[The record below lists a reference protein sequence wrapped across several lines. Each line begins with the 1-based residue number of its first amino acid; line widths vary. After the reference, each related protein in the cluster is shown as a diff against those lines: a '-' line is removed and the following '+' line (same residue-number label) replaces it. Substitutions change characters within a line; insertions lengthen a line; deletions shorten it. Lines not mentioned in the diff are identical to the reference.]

1 LRFSLIVPCFN
12 HVDVSRQF
20 LRSLL
25 AYGPLGDQV
34 ELILVDDA
42 STDDTAQWMESLQ
55 SSFVSVVRHA
65 ENQGFA
71 CAMNSGVDAAKGE
84 FVVLLNNDLLLT
96 QGWFDPF
103 IACADAW
110 SSQLGIVGNVQI
122 RAVDH
127 GVDHAGVEFTEQG
140 QLRHVQQ
147 LNQSV
152 AQKNSPLLTGACLM
166 LPKRDFIE
174 YGGFD
179 TAYLNGGED
188 MELCLQAVSRGRRNL
203 VLMRSVILHHVS
215 ASRASPLREVRD
227 LSNLVRLYT
236 RWLEVLAQ
244 LYAFQYPTGNAKAV
258 IEAELARLQ
267 AHLAMKQL
275 PANGA

>member
-1 LRFSLIVPCFN
+1 VQ
-12 HVDVSRQF
+12 QF
-20 LRSLL
+20 
-25 AYGPLGDQV
+25 
-34 ELILVDDA
+34 
-42 STDDTAQWMESLQ
+42 
-55 SSFVSVVRHA
+55 
-65 ENQGFA
+65 NQGL
-71 CAMNSGVDAAKGE
+71 D
-84 FVVLLNNDLLLT
+84 
-96 QGWFDPF
+96 Q
-103 IACADAW
+103 
-110 SSQLGIVGNVQI
+110 
-122 RAVDH
+122 
-127 GVDHAGVEFTEQG
+127 
-140 QLRHVQQ
+140 RH
-147 LNQSV
+147 
-152 AQKNSPLLTGACLM
+152 SPLLTGACLM

-227 LSNLVRLYT
+227 LSNLVRLYD
-236 RWLEVLAQ
+236 RWLEVLAR
-244 LYAFQYPTGNAKAV
+244 LYAFQYPTGNAMAV

>member
-1 LRFSLIVPCFN
+1 MRFSLIVPCFN

-34 ELILVDDA
+34 ELVLVDDA
-42 STDDTAQWMESLQ
+42 STDDSARWMDSLR
-55 SSFVSVVRHA
+55 SSFVSVVQHT

-71 CAMNSGVDAAKGE
+71 CAMNSGVEAAKGE
-84 FVVLLNNDLLLT
+84 FIVLLNNDLLLT
-96 QGWFDPF
+96 PRWFDPF
-103 IACADAW
+103 LACANAW
-110 SSQLGIVGNVQI
+110 SSDVGIVGNVQL
-122 RAVDH
+122 RVADH
-127 GVDHAGVEFTEQG
+127 VVDHAGVEFTEQG

-147 LNQSV
+147 FNQGLD
-152 AQKNSPLLTGACLM
+152 QKHSPLLTGACLM

-227 LSNLVRLYT
+227 LSNLVRLYD
-236 RWLEVLAQ
+236 RWLEVLAR
-244 LYAFQYPTGNAKAV
+244 LYAFQYPTGNAMAV